1 MYMLMMV
8 LDDSTRLQEV
18 LQAWRSAG
26 VKGVTILESTGVN
39 RLLPPVTVDPTFA
52 GFSQFFGSGRVG
64 HHTLFAVIEEMTVA
78 ETAVAAT
85 EAILGDLTQPHTGII
100 FAVPVVKVWG
110 LPQPYMQQTSPVVA
124 DYQAQKPVDDAE

>member
-18 LQAWRSAG
+18 LQAWHSAG
-26 VKGVTILESTGVN
+26 VEGMTILESTGIN
-39 RLLPPVTVDPTFA
+39 RVLPQATAGPVFA
-52 GFSQFFGSGRVG
+52 GFSRFFGGGRVG
-64 HHTLFAVIEEMTVA
+64 HHTLFAVIEEMAVA

-110 LPQPYMQQTSPVVA
+110 LPQPYMHEIPMRA
-124 DYQAQKPVDDAE
+124 MRHNE

>member
-26 VKGVTILESTGVN
+26 VKGVTIMESTGVN
-39 RLLPPVTVDPTFA
+39 RVLPRTTAGPMFA
-52 GFSQFFGSGRVG
+52 GFSQIFGSGRVG
-64 HHTLFAVIEEMTVA
+64 HHTLFAVLEEMEVA
-78 ETAVAAT
+78 EAAVAAT

-100 FAVPVVKVWG
+100 FALPVVKVWG
-110 LPQPYMQQTSPVVA
+110 LPQPYIPQ
-124 DYQAQKPVDDAE
+124 